1 MPETTTI
8 NRDHLITALQHE
20 YAFLCHDD
28 FDPDVDMSESE
39 HLDYLNSLT
48 LEQLIVETTTDDE
61 YTLDDFMRNWL

>member
-8 NRDHLITALQHE
+8 TRDHLITALQHE
-20 YAFLCHDD
+20 YQFLCHDD

-48 LEQLIVETTTDDE
+48 LEQLIDETTTDDE